1 MMKKEMCK
9 LLTTAGLMTML
20 FGGTALAA
28 GWTYT
33 TSGKQVYQQD
43 DGSIAK
49 NTWIKAEDNG
59 NTIWYYATNDGSLKN
74 RWLADHQRLQILLRF
89 RRRDAD
95 RLG

>member
-1 MMKKEMCK
+1 
-9 LLTTAGLMTML
+9 MTML

-59 NTIWYYATNDGSLKN
+59 NTIWYYATNDGSLKPMAGRPSAATN
-74 RWLADHQRLQILLRF
+74 ITSIQKA
-89 RRRDAD
+89 
-95 RLG
+95 